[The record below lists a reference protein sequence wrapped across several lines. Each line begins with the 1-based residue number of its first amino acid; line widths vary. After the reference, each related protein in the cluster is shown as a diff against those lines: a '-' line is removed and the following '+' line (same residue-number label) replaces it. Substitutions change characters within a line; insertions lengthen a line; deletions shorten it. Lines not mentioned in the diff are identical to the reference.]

1 MTEMVQNEATLS
13 GVHRTVAIENV
24 QKLKAGKRKRKSDN
38 STGGQEVC
46 QWTIKALSRA
56 LPSGSSA
63 AKEEYLETAKKLA
76 ERAVQ
81 GCGNETCDAGSS

>member
-1 MTEMVQNEATLS
+1 MGLQYIHLTEMVQKEATLS

-38 STGGQEVC
+38 STGGQEV
-46 QWTIKALSRA
+46 WTIKALSQA

-63 AKEEYLETAKKLA
+63 GKEEYLETAKKLA

-81 GCGNETCDAGSS
+81 G